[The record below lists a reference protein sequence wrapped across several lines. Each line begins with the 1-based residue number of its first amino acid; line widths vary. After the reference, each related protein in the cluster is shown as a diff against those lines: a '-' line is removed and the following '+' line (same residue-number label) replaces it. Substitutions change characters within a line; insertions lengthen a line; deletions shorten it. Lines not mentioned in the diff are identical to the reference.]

1 MNTIQRA
8 ALTLIQEDARFLYAI
23 TDIYQYATNINSNYI
38 CMSTP
43 YIGLFAEGSE
53 QWCRKVG
60 LNAPAFTPA
69 EKAYYVQLRQA
80 HKLFGLNYDDFV
92 ALHNKKFL
100 ESDEYFYSIR
110 RLREK
115 ILGYYNIGTDLCE
128 NEYCGNTILCAMYSP
143 INTLGNDKAGPW
155 VRDMSCVAGKL
166 ASYFGCLDFP
176 VYKYNDNLD
185 VRYEDYHFYKYS
197 PLRKKDNL
205 GILLFSILCSIN
217 YVIEFIDNY
226 FIEEIPQ
233 KLKYA
238 YIQYYYLCDFIKE
251 LNIKNNINLNLNT
264 QLYDRN
270 FRNCLAHYGLGQYM
284 KEADI
289 IIDDP
294 LKGLTNKA
302 FKMNY
307 FDTKK
312 ILYEILKKLVI
323 QIKSEIF

>member
-1 MNTIQRA
+1 M
-8 ALTLIQEDARFLYAI
+8 
-23 TDIYQYATNINSNYI
+23 
-38 CMSTP
+38 
-43 YIGLFAEGSE
+43 
-53 QWCRKVG
+53 
-60 LNAPAFTPA
+60 
-69 EKAYYVQLRQA
+69 
-80 HKLFGLNYDDFV
+80 
-92 ALHNKKFL
+92 
-100 ESDEYFYSIR
+100 
-110 RLREK
+110 
-115 ILGYYNIGTDLCE
+115 
-128 NEYCGNTILCAMYSP
+128 
-143 INTLGNDKAGPW
+143 
-155 VRDMSCVAGKL
+155 
-166 ASYFGCLDFP
+166 
-176 VYKYNDNLD
+176 
-185 VRYEDYHFYKYS
+185 
-197 PLRKKDNL
+197 
-205 GILLFSILCSIN
+205 CSIN

-284 KEADI
+284 KEDDI